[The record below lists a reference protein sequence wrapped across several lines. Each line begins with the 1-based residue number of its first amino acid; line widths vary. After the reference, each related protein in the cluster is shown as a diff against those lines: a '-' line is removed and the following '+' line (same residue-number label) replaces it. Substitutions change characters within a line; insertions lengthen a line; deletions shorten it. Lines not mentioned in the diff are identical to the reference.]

1 MKIEVKGHS
10 GCQIDVASEGSG
22 IYVYKSTADPKYLT
36 RLVLQAEKQ
45 KAAAAVEYQHI
56 RVPQIYEIDKTDETV
71 VVKMQYVYSKNFIE
85 FFEQAGFEQIDY
97 LVGALKYFIEYE
109 INQCRLE
116 TLAPEIFRDKFADIK
131 EKCLSNPLYQDDDIV
146 KDILV
151 RSEKVFAD
159 LSDILIPVGLC
170 HGDLTF
176 SNILFNGNNYY
187 LIDFLDSFVETPLQD
202 IVKIR
207 QDTAYRWSQLMYT
220 KRYDAVRL
228 HIVMEKIDREI
239 DAYFSNKYQWYREYY
254 QVMQLMNILRILPYA
269 HEQRVIDYLKA
280 TLLDIL
286 AGLEGDNNA
295 THKHID
301 LSKRSDSPSNTK
313 SLIVPVAADKAEYA
327 DGLPYVFSFD
337 KDGVLICI
345 KSILGL
351 DLSKFDKIYFTV
363 LKKHDERFF
372 IVDIMNLQFK
382 RLGLQNAKVVVL
394 DKTTEDQA
402 ETVYQTILREKIE
415 GSIFIKDSDCYFR
428 TELGQGN
435 SIAIFPIEELE
446 VLAPKDKSY
455 VAVDDMYYLTNI
467 IEKSVVG
474 HYINAGGYS
483 LNRAED
489 FIDYYLRLRD
499 YGRLYISHIIYAM
512 LLDKKSFRPM
522 LVEDYRDWGTQKDL
536 RRYE

>member
-1 MKIEVKGHS
+1 M
-10 GCQIDVASEGSG
+10 
-22 IYVYKSTADPKYLT
+22 
-36 RLVLQAEKQ
+36 
-45 KAAAAVEYQHI
+45 
-56 RVPQIYEIDKTDETV
+56 
-71 VVKMQYVYSKNFIE
+71 
-85 FFEQAGFEQIDY
+85 
-97 LVGALKYFIEYE
+97 
-109 INQCRLE
+109 
-116 TLAPEIFRDKFADIK
+116 
-131 EKCLSNPLYQDDDIV
+131 
-146 KDILV
+146 
-151 RSEKVFAD
+151 
-159 LSDILIPVGLC
+159 
-170 HGDLTF
+170 
-176 SNILFNGNNYY
+176 
-187 LIDFLDSFVETPLQD
+187 
-202 IVKIR
+202 
-207 QDTAYRWSQLMYT
+207 
-220 KRYDAVRL
+220 
-228 HIVMEKIDREI
+228 
-239 DAYFSNKYQWYREYY
+239 
-254 QVMQLMNILRILPYA
+254 
-269 HEQRVIDYLKA
+269 
-280 TLLDIL
+280 
-286 AGLEGDNNA
+286 
-295 THKHID
+295 
-301 LSKRSDSPSNTK
+301 
-313 SLIVPVAADKAEYA
+313 AADKAEYA